1 MANSALY
8 MHYPLQEQFKQNPKP
23 TVSVRKRLLRA
34 NYINAENRAFAK
46 TGSGEAYHDKLK
58 KDGLCRASKRR
69 GCSARTAVLG
79 RIAPSLPTTLVTTMA
94 QRGFTISYSSSGCD
108 DDTTPLLNF

>member
-1 MANSALY
+1 M
-8 MHYPLQEQFKQNPKP
+8 
-23 TVSVRKRLLRA
+23 
-34 NYINAENRAFAK
+34 
-46 TGSGEAYHDKLK
+46 
-58 KDGLCRASKRR
+58 
-69 GCSARTAVLG
+69 LG